1 MKKKIIV
8 KILMIVCIIGI
19 IVSLTNIVLWLL
31 DNSENKKIQEELEE
45 YIEEKEENN
54 EKEEYYI
61 DFNSLKEK
69 NSDTVAYLKVNNT
82 NISNIVVKGNDN
94 DYYLKHN
101 FNKNYNR
108 SGWIFM
114 DYRNK
119 FDGSDKNI
127 VIYGHNTAD
136 GSMFGTLRKVITK
149 EWYLNKENYVITLF
163 SKDKKLEYQ
172 VFSTYS
178 INVEDYYIKT
188 NFENN
193 TEFNKFVNT
202 LRNRSVYN
210 YNVMVDGN
218 SHILT
223 LSTCTSNGKRR
234 MVLHAKLVNEEKV
247 F

>member
-1 MKKKIIV
+1 
-8 KILMIVCIIGI
+8 
-19 IVSLTNIVLWLL
+19 
-31 DNSENKKIQEELEE
+31 
-45 YIEEKEENN
+45 
-54 EKEEYYI
+54 
-61 DFNSLKEK
+61 
-69 NSDTVAYLKVNNT
+69 
-82 NISNIVVKGNDN
+82 
-94 DYYLKHN
+94 
-101 FNKNYNR
+101 
-108 SGWIFM
+108 
-114 DYRNK
+114 
-119 FDGSDKNI
+119 
-127 VIYGHNTAD
+127 
-136 GSMFGTLRKVITK
+136 MFGTLRKVITK